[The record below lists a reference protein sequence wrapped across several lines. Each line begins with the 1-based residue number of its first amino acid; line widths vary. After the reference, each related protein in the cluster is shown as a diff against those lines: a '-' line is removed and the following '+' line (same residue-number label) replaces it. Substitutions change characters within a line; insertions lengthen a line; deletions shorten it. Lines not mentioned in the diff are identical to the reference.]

1 MLRGLLTSSVH
12 NHVFGNLLA
21 VGILVTGI
29 VVGLGIPRESFPDT
43 SLDYVVV
50 TVPYPGASPT
60 DVERSVCVEVEQ
72 AIEGIAGVR
81 QVISFASEDTGR
93 VFAEFD
99 PSTAPAL
106 ELIRQIQQRVNAIT
120 TFPEETEE
128 PVVAEFIVRN
138 QVMNIGVHGPASERT
153 IKNVSQILRRKLLR
167 HSGISQV
174 SLSGVRDY
182 EVSIRLSHE
191 SLSRYG
197 LKLQHVIDAV
207 ARGSLDLPAGTIL
220 AAQEEINVRTLG
232 QRYTAQDFR
241 DLPVITLPDG
251 TSVRLGQMAQVLD
264 TFGETTVSGR
274 VNGEP
279 GAIVQVFKT
288 NREDISTV
296 ADAARDS
303 VETYRAQLPAGIR
316 LSIWG
321 DTSRDVEARLQM
333 LSQNAAMGMAL
344 VILSLLLF
352 VNLPSALAVALGIP
366 VALAGSVAAIGL
378 MGGTLNMISL
388 LGLLMATGIIVD
400 DAIVIADSVRSQ
412 ARRGLVPDLAAVEG
426 TRRMAIPV
434 LASSATTII
443 AFIPLMFVEG
453 VMGKL
458 IYILPVVVISAVVAS
473 AIEAFLILPAHLQA
487 WTAGGED
494 GGSQTSRRRRIRHCV
509 DTWIDG
515 FIVRRYRPALRYCLS
530 ARGFVLATAVAMFLA
545 CMGLVLGG
553 RVPFVM
559 FPKADSNLALARV
572 QFPEGTPVA
581 VTQAAVDGME
591 RAAYSLNADAHLT
604 PATPGKLV
612 QQVHAVVGEWAG
624 FVPERSS
631 ALGEVSLELMPA
643 ELRRVDIAEVINRWR
658 ESVGTIPGAQTLT
671 VTRQEHGPTAKPVEI
686 RLLGEEIEPL
696 RRAANELRVKLASY
710 DGVFDAEISLRPGK
724 RELQVLPKPGGRA
737 LGVTVAELAAQLRHS
752 LHGQEAVRVRRGQ
765 NEVKAVVSYAD
776 SDRQS
781 PGTFDSLRIR
791 SSAGAEIPLQEVAD
805 TTLARGYA
813 KITRQDGLRRVR
825 VQADVDERSANGE
838 RIVQHLV
845 ADFLPELAKR
855 YPGVT
860 YVIDGQH
867 SRIAESLKSLAR
879 AGAIAAVAM
888 FALLGTTLRSYT
900 QPIVIMVAIPL
911 AIIGAVLGHA
921 VLGYDL
927 TLMSVFGMTAL
938 AGIVVNDSLV
948 LVDRVRL
955 NMAEGMNVRDA
966 VLDAGQSR
974 FRAVAVTS
982 ITTIAGLFPLLI
994 ERSAQAQSL
1003 IPMAVSIAFGL
1014 VFATVLVLL
1023 VVPVLF
1029 LIVDDS
1035 KRFMFWLWNG
1045 SVVPDDMD
1053 SQGGGQ
1059 AHSVPTDA
1067 LPQTPQAC

>member
-1 MLRGLLTSSVH
+1 MVRGLLTSCAG

-21 VGILVTGI
+21 VGILVTGVI
-29 VVGLGIPRESFPDT
+29 VGLGIPRESFPDT
-43 SLDYVVV
+43 SLDYVVI
-50 TVPYPGASPT
+50 TVPYPGASPK
-60 DVERSVCVEVEQ
+60 DVERSVCMEVEQ

-81 QVISFASEDTGR
+81 RVTSYASEDTGQ
-93 VFAEFD
+93 VYAEFD
-99 PSTAPAL
+99 PSVAPAL

-128 PVVAEFIVRN
+128 PVVSEFIVRN
-138 QVMNIGVHGPASERT
+138 QVMNIGVHGPVSERT
-153 IKNVSQILRRKLLR
+153 VKHVAESLRRRLLR
-167 HSGISQV
+167 HPAISQV

-182 EVSIRLSHE
+182 EVSIRLSQE

-197 LKLQHVIDAV
+197 LKLQHVVEAV
-207 ARGSLDLPAGTIL
+207 ARNSLDLPAGIIR
-220 AAQEEINVRTLG
+220 ASEEEINVRTLG
-232 QRYTAQDFR
+232 QRYTAQDFK

-251 TSVRLGQMAQVLD
+251 TSVRLGQIALVRD
-264 TFGETTVSGR
+264 SFEEVTVSGR

-279 GAIVQVFKT
+279 GAMVKVFKT
-288 NREDISTV
+288 SREDVSTV
-296 ADAARDS
+296 AEAARDI
-303 VETYRAQLPAGIR
+303 VETYRTQLPAGIR

-333 LSQNAAMGMAL
+333 LGQNAVMGMAL

-366 VALAGSVAAIGL
+366 VALAGATAALGL

-412 ARRGLVPDLAAVEG
+412 ARRGLSPDLAAVEG

-458 IYILPVVVISAVVAS
+458 IYILPVVVIAAVAASAVEV
-473 AIEAFLILPAHLQA
+473 FLILPSHLQA
-487 WTAGGED
+487 WTTDLGAAD
-494 GGSQTSRRRRIRHCV
+494 SPPSLRRRIRHRL
-509 DTWIDG
+509 DTLIDEI
-515 FIVRRYRPALRYCLS
+515 IVRWYRPALRYCLS
-530 ARGFVLATAVAMFLA
+530 ARRLVLATAVAMFLV
-545 CMGLVLGG
+545 CTGLVLGG

-559 FPKADSNLALARV
+559 FSKTDSNVMRARV
-572 QFPEGTPVA
+572 QFPEGTPIA
-581 VTQAAVDGME
+581 VTQAAVDRME
-591 RAAYSLNADAHLT
+591 QAAYELNSHPHLT
-604 PATPGKLV
+604 PAAPGKLV
-612 QQVHAVVGEWAG
+612 QQVYTVMGEWAD
-624 FVPERSS
+624 FIPERSS
-631 ALGEVSLELMPA
+631 ALGEVSIELMPA
-643 ELRRVDIAEVINRWR
+643 ELRRVDIAEVINCWR
-658 ESVGTIPGAQTLT
+658 EGIGNIPGAETLA
-671 VTRQEHGPTAKPVEI
+671 VTRQEPGPTVKPVEI
-686 RLLGEEIEPL
+686 RLLGENLEEL
-696 RRAANELRVKLASY
+696 RRAAGEVRAKLASY
-710 DGVFDAEISLRPGK
+710 DGVFDVEISLRPGK
-724 RELQVLPKPGGRA
+724 RELQVLPKPGARA
-737 LGVTVAELAAQLRHS
+737 VGVTVAELAAQLRHS
-752 LHGQEAVRVRRGQ
+752 VHGQEAVRLRRGQ
-765 NEVKAVVSYAD
+765 SEVKVVVSYAD
-776 SDRQS
+776 PDRQS
-781 PGTFDSLRIR
+781 LGAFENLRIR
-791 SSAGAEIPLQEVAD
+791 SSNGAEIPLQEVAD
-805 TTLARGYA
+805 TRLARGYA

-825 VQADVDERSANGE
+825 IQADVDERRANGE

-845 ADFLPELAKR
+845 SDFLPGLAER
-855 YPGVT
+855 YPGIT
-860 YVIDGQH
+860 YVIDGHH
-867 SRIAESLKSLAR
+867 SRIAESLRSLVR

-888 FALLGTTLRSYT
+888 FALLGTILRSYI
-900 QPIVIMVAIPL
+900 QPIVIMAAIPL

-955 NMAEGMNVRDA
+955 NMAEGMSVRDA
-966 VLDAGQSR
+966 VADAGESR

-1014 VFATVLVLL
+1014 AFATILVLL
-1023 VVPVLF
+1023 VVPALF

-1035 KRFMFWLWNG
+1035 RRLVCWLWHG
-1045 SVVPDDMD
+1045 SVCPGDVGSHSGRRARGVPPDT
-1053 SQGGGQ
+1053 
-1059 AHSVPTDA
+1059 APPVPH
-1067 LPQTPQAC
+1067 AC

>member
-1 MLRGLLTSSVH
+1 MINGLLTSCVR

-21 VGILVTGI
+21 AGILVTGVI
-29 VVGLGIPRESFPDT
+29 VGLGIPRESFPDT

-60 DVERSVCVEVEQ
+60 DVERSVCLEVER

-81 QVISFASEDTGR
+81 QVISFASEDTGQ

-99 PSTAPAL
+99 PSVEPAL

-128 PVVAEFIVRN
+128 PVVTEFIVRN

-153 IKNVSQILRRKLLR
+153 IKHVAERLRRKLLR
-167 HSGISQV
+167 HSAISQV

-182 EVSIRLSHE
+182 EVSIRLSQE

-197 LKLQHVIDAV
+197 LKLQHVVNAV
-207 ARGSLDLPAGTIL
+207 SQSSLDLPAGTIR
-220 AAQEEINVRTLG
+220 AAEEEINVRTLG
-232 QRYTAQDFR
+232 QRYTARDFG
-241 DLPVITLPDG
+241 DLAVITLPDG
-251 TSVRLGQMAQVLD
+251 TTVRLGQIALVSD
-264 TFGETTVSGR
+264 SFEETTVSGR

-279 GAIVQVFKT
+279 GAVVNVFKT

-296 ADAARDS
+296 AEAARDI
-303 VETYRAQLPAGIR
+303 VETHRAQLPAGIK

-321 DTSRDVEARLQM
+321 DTSRDVEARLRM
-333 LSQNAAMGMAL
+333 LSQNAVMGMAL

-366 VALAGSVAAIGL
+366 VAFAGAVAALGL

-400 DAIVIADSVRSQ
+400 DAIVIADSVRTQ

-458 IYILPVVVISAVVAS
+458 IYILPVVVIAAVVAS
-473 AIEAFLILPAHLQA
+473 AIEAFLILPGHLQA
-487 WTAGGED
+487 WTTDEED
-494 GGSQTSRRRRIRHCV
+494 AKSQESRHRRMRHRL
-509 DTWIDG
+509 DTWIDDL
-515 FIVRRYRPALRYCLS
+515 IVRRYRPVLRYCLS
-530 ARGFVLATAVAMFLA
+530 ARGFVLATVIAMFLA
-545 CMGLVLGG
+545 CTGLVIGG

-559 FPKADSNLALARV
+559 FPKTDSNILRARV

-581 VTQAAVDGME
+581 VTQAAVDCME
-591 RAAYSLNADAHLT
+591 RAANALNDDPQLT
-604 PATPGKLV
+604 PAASGQLV
-612 QQVHAVVGEWAG
+612 RQVHAVVGEWAG

-631 ALGEVSLELMPA
+631 ALGEASIELMPA
-643 ELRRVDIAEVINRWR
+643 ELRRVDIAEVISAWR
-658 ESVGTIPGAQTLT
+658 KGIGTIPGTETVT
-671 VTRQEHGPTAKPVEI
+671 VTRQEPGPTAKPVEI
-686 RLLGEEIEPL
+686 RLLGEDLEQL
-696 RRAANELRVKLASY
+696 RRAADEVRAKLAAY
-710 DGVFDAEISLRPGK
+710 DGIFDAQISLRPGK
-724 RELQVLPKPGGRA
+724 RELQVLPKPGARA
-737 LGVTVAELAAQLRHS
+737 IGVTVAELAAQLRHS

-776 SDRQS
+776 PDRQS
-781 PGTFDSLRIR
+781 LGALDRLRIR
-791 SSAGAEIPLQEVAD
+791 SSNGAEIPFQEVAD
-805 TTLARGYA
+805 TRLSRGYA

-825 VQADVDERSANGE
+825 IQADVDERKANGE

-845 ADFLPELAKR
+845 TDFLPGLTQR
-855 YPGVT
+855 YPGIT

-867 SRIAESLKSLAR
+867 RRIAESLRSLGR
-879 AGAIAAVAM
+879 AGVIAAVAM
-888 FALLGTTLRSYT
+888 FALLGTILRSYT

-955 NMAEGMNVRDA
+955 NMAEGMSVRDA
-966 VLDAGQSR
+966 VLGAGESR
-974 FRAVAVTS
+974 FRAVTVTS
-982 ITTIAGLFPLLI
+982 ITTIAGLSPLLM

-1014 VFATVLVLL
+1014 AFATVLVLL

-1029 LIVDDS
+1029 LIVDDL
-1035 KRFMFWLWNG
+1035 KRFVRWLWNG
-1045 SVVPDDMD
+1045 SVCPGNVGSHGGRGARSAPPDT
-1053 SQGGGQ
+1053 
-1059 AHSVPTDA
+1059 A
-1067 LPQTPQAC
+1067 TPIPRAC

>member
-1 MLRGLLTSSVH
+1 
-12 NHVFGNLLA
+12 NHVFGNLLT

-29 VVGLGIPRESFPDT
+29 IVGLGIPRESFPDT

-50 TVPYPGASPT
+50 TVPYPGASPK

-72 AIEGIAGVR
+72 AIEGTAGVH
-81 QVISFASEDTGR
+81 QVISFASEDSGQ

-99 PSTAPAL
+99 PSITPAL
-106 ELIRQIQQRVNAIT
+106 ELIRQVQQRVNAIT

-128 PVVAEFIVRN
+128 PVVTEFIVRN

-153 IKNVSQILRRKLLR
+153 IQHAAEELRRRLLR
-167 HSGISQV
+167 HPAITQV

-182 EVSIRLSHE
+182 EVSIRLSQQ

-207 ARGSLDLPAGTIL
+207 ARSSLDLPAGTIR

-251 TSVRLGQMAQVLD
+251 TSVRLEHIAEVRDGFGQ
-264 TFGETTVSGR
+264 TIVSGR

-279 GAIVQVFKT
+279 GAVVNVFKT

-296 ADAARDS
+296 AEAARDI
-303 VETYRAQLPAGIR
+303 VETYRAQLPTGIK
-316 LSIWG
+316 LSCWG

-333 LSQNAAMGMAL
+333 LSQNALMGMAL
-344 VILSLLLF
+344 VVLSLLLF

-366 VALAGSVAAIGL
+366 VALAGAVAALGL

-400 DAIVIADSVRSQ
+400 DAIVIADSVRAQ
-412 ARRGLVPDLAAVEG
+412 ARSGLAPDLAAVEG

-443 AFIPLMFVEG
+443 AFIPLMFVDG

-458 IYILPVVVISAVVAS
+458 IYILPVVVIAAVAAS
-473 AIEAFLILPAHLQA
+473 AIEVFLILPGHLQA
-487 WTAGGED
+487 WTTAKETARP
-494 GGSQTSRRRRIRHCV
+494 QASRRRRIRHRL
-509 DTWIDG
+509 DQWIDG
-515 FIVRRYRPALRYCLS
+515 FIVRRYRPILRYCLS
-530 ARGFVLATAVAMFLA
+530 ARGLVLATATAMFLVCA
-545 CMGLVLGG
+545 GLVLGG

-559 FPKADSNLALARV
+559 FPKTDSNVVRAGV

-581 VTQAAVDGME
+581 VTQAAVDRIE
-591 RAAYSLNADAHLT
+591 RAAHALNTDPHLA
-604 PATPGKLV
+604 PAAPGKLV

-643 ELRRVDIAEVINRWR
+643 EMRRVDIADVINRWR
-658 ESVGTIPGAQTLT
+658 EGIGVIPGADT
-671 VTRQEHGPTAKPVEI
+671 VAITRQEPGPTAKPIEI
-686 RLLGEEIEPL
+686 RLLGEDLEQL
-696 RRAANELRVKLASY
+696 RRAAEEVRAKLAAY
-710 DGVFDAEISLRPGK
+710 DGVFDVEISLRPGK
-724 RELQVLPKPGGRA
+724 RELQVLPKPGARG
-737 LGVTVAELAAQLRHS
+737 LGVTVADLATQLRHS

-765 NEVKAVVSYAD
+765 SEVKAVVSYAD
-776 SDRQS
+776 PDRQS
-781 PGTFDSLRIR
+781 LGALDNVRIR
-791 SSAGAEIPLQEVAD
+791 SSDGAEIPFQEVAD
-805 TTLARGYA
+805 TRLTRGYA
-813 KITRQDGLRRVR
+813 KIARQDGMRRVR
-825 VQADVDERSANGE
+825 VQADVDERRANGE
-838 RIVQHLV
+838 QVVQHLV
-845 ADFLPELAKR
+845 ADFLPGLAER
-855 YPGVT
+855 HPGIT
-860 YVIDGQH
+860 YLIEGQH
-867 SRIAESLKSLAR
+867 RRIAESLRSLAR

-888 FALLGTTLRSYT
+888 FALLGTILRSYT

-911 AIIGAVLGHA
+911 GMIGAVLGHA
-921 VLGYDL
+921 ILGYDL

-948 LVDRVRL
+948 LVDRVRS
-955 NMAEGMNVRDA
+955 NMAEGMNIRDA
-966 VLDAGQSR
+966 VLDAGESR
-974 FRAVAVTS
+974 FRAVTVTS

-1003 IPMAVSIAFGL
+1003 IPMAVSIACGL
-1014 VFATVLVLL
+1014 AFATVLVLL
-1023 VVPVLF
+1023 VVPSLF
-1029 LIVDDS
+1029 LIVDDVR
-1035 KRFMFWLWNG
+1035 RFMGWLWQG
-1045 SVVPDDMD
+1045 SDRLGNEDLQRGRGVAGAGAGPMKLGV
-1053 SQGGGQ
+1053 SSGQ
-1059 AHSVPTDA
+1059 RT
-1067 LPQTPQAC
+1067 